1 MFTRVHILYVLQYR
15 KMILYTFFSSL
26 FAFQPD
32 TFNPQVDFFLL
43 YYGSL
48 CVYTPSILHSILTFN
63 LFRFPV

>member
-32 TFNPQVDFFLL
+32 TFNPQVDFF
-43 YYGSL
+43 YYIMGL
-48 CVYTPSILHSILTFN
+48 CVCIHLQSYILF
-63 LFRFPV
+63 